1 MEETREREETE
12 EGGGEMFT
20 QAPGADASA
29 NVAETPAP
37 EGTATSHE
45 TPQSREQNPHQ
56 RPAATS
62 TSTPGPGAGIYTA
75 RSTRGNYEKA
85 DGADPRCHQ
94 LPR

>member
-56 RPAATS
+56 RPAAT
-62 TSTPGPGAGIYTA
+62 TSMP
-75 RSTRGNYEKA
+75 
-85 DGADPRCHQ
+85 
-94 LPR
+94 